1 MGASTG
7 DRNDDFQDID
17 ISGIPHPHLG
27 TKYPLRRNV
36 IMRLTARE
44 PIRDSLKAAGKLV
57 L

>member
-27 TKYPLRRNV
+27 TKYPLRSNV